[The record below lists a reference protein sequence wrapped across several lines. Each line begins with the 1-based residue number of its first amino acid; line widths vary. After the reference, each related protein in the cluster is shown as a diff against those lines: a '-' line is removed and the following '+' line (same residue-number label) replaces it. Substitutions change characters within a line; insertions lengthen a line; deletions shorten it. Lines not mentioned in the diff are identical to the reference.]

1 MLSDRRD
8 VAFCVA
14 SLRDPTKRPDEKSL
28 NGPNDVTQPKPKPK
42 PNGSKVTV
50 KMSPSINRPNSE
62 LQHSCPQLPGIDANK
77 QARPASSLAPKPMSK
92 F

>member
-14 SLRDPTKRPDEKSL
+14 SLRDPTRRPDASSL
-28 NGPNDVTQPKPKPK
+28 NGPNDVTQPKPKP
-42 PNGSKVTV
+42 NGSKVTV
-50 KMSPSINRPNSE
+50 KISPSINRPHSE
-62 LQHSCPQLPGIDANK
+62 LQQSRPELPGIDITK
-77 QARPASSLAPKPMSK
+77 GRPASSKAPKPMSK

>member
-14 SLRDPTKRPDEKSL
+14 SLRDPTRRPDASSL
-28 NGPNDVTQPKPKPK
+28 NGPSDVTQPKPKP
-42 PNGSKVTV
+42 NDSKVTV
-50 KMSPSINRPNSE
+50 KMSPSINRPHSE
-62 LQHSCPQLPGIDANK
+62 LQHSRPQLPGIDANN
-77 QARPASSLAPKPMSK
+77 QARPSSSKAPKPMSK